1 MANPRHTLHVGLV
14 VLGVVVGAVLSV
26 FTGDPTI
33 PLMLSGGVMS
43 AIGYWAGAAAHR
55 KHG

>member
-1 MANPRHTLHVGLV
+1 MANPRHTLHAGV
-14 VLGVVVGAVLSV
+14 VALGIVVGAALSV
-26 FTGDPTI
+26 FTGDPTV

-43 AIGYWAGAAAHR
+43 AIAYWVGAAAHR